1 MRRGRRLCF
10 ERLEDRSLLAAL
22 DLAAIGGYVF
32 QDADGNGFTPGEQ
45 VVGAAL
51 DLYRDVNANGV
62 LDAGDGAAIRSATA
76 NADGRYRFER
86 LTAGDYFVQQ
96 PAQTVG
102 AVSLAQMT
110 SSRITI
116 SGADVQGTPG
126 RIIDGF
132 ATSQTVTA
140 AMPVGTTNASALAA
154 DEALG
159 GERDISATLVAG
171 GIGDSVTLSVGS
183 GILAIDS
190 GFSARGRYQVVWDS
204 VDKNALVLNSTGL
217 RVNGSGVD
225 LTEDGV
231 YSFFELA
238 GAADRPGGTAKV
250 IVYTDA
256 GNYSQATVS
265 LSAGGS
271 ESVLLS
277 LASDFAPVGGA
288 GADFTNVGAVELLV
302 ETDVIALDVQFTDFR
317 MVGTKTFPAH
327 FSNQPTADLSLAMT
341 TSFPNVDV
349 GQTTSF
355 TLNLLNSGPDTATN
369 VVVTDRL
376 PIGLVF
382 VSATPTQGSYDP
394 ATGLWTVGTVPA
406 GTTAI
411 MQVTAI
417 VTGTTAITNTAE
429 VTAADQR
436 DPDSTPNNNNPAED
450 DEDSVTITPQV
461 ADLSLAMTVD
471 NPQVTVGQPVTF
483 TLNVN
488 NAGPATA
495 TNVRVTDQLP
505 QGLTF
510 LRATP
515 AGVYNS
521 ANGVW
526 TVGTLGNGASA
537 SLQITARVESTT
549 PITNT
554 AEVTASDQHDP
565 DSTPGNGIPTEDD
578 QAEAD
583 LPPALPPVITV
594 SLDNQTPR
602 TNDVLLATAT
612 KSGTEGRSITLTF
625 VWTVNGVERR
635 TYTSDTALTDA
646 FDLGIAGHGNRGDTI
661 TVKVTPTDGNSDG
674 AAATAIATVTNSA
687 PLLATIGT
695 KSVDELTSLQ
705 FAVSATD
712 ADFPGDALIYIA
724 ADLPPGATF
733 DPATGVFAWTPTE
746 SQQGQYVVTFTATDD
761 GTPRLADSE
770 AVTITVREVNAA
782 PALAPIGGRSVDEH
796 NLLQFTVSAGDPDDV
811 PANSV
816 TLSAEGLPPGATF
829 DPATGVFAWTPT
841 ESQQGQYVVTFTAT
855 DDGTPRLADSEAVT
869 ITVREVNAAP
879 VLAPIG
885 GRSVDEHTLLQFTVS
900 AGDPDDVP
908 ANSVTLSAVGLP
920 PGATFD
926 PATGVFAWMPSESQ
940 QGQYVVTFTA
950 TDDGMPRLSASET
963 VTLTVVDGIIPQP
976 IPPEPVPPDE
986 RKVTPPVPPEPS
998 PEPPVVVVPPDS
1010 CPVAFV
1016 LSGSVGRDWRT
1027 EGAIADFAAD
1037 SPTPET
1043 EGSQAAVARLHA
1055 LTAVA
1060 AQGLEPADAALL
1072 EIMATDPEPLRLVA
1086 FDWGD
1091 EIVPSEPK
1099 PNPKPEPEPKS
1110 EEKESEQQTD
1120 TTSASSADQKNRP
1133 PWFCLSMLFA
1143 AAGAAWYF
1151 RKTGRKWLT
1160 RFAQPAGLTLLIALC
1175 AAWTAGWAG
1184 EPQDPAVVIAEAR
1197 RHLARGEHRE
1207 AYHKLRAAID
1217 RAERAGAPATRRLG
1231 LFDALA
1237 DVHTA
1242 SGQHQQALATRLEYQ
1257 RILASAAFPSDASRA
1272 RSLQQSQSKLAESQ
1286 ARAGHLDDSE
1296 RTWRDVLETETQCSP
1311 ASPLDPARRRF
1322 NLAQAIAAGGHAE
1335 KAQACHAAA
1344 EQAARRVLEAI
1355 QRGDV
1360 DRIYEAEA
1368 TLLVADCHGARQR
1381 WPDAVAALVGLLARQ
1396 RADHPARRA
1405 TLCELARCQHAAGDC
1420 AAEQRSLAEALRLVR
1435 GSAPDESLETTLR
1448 TAEIWDR
1455 WGHSALAQGDRPQ
1468 VSDAWRTS
1476 AEAYERALDLTNPPP
1491 TYGVRATALRNL
1503 REIYHQ
1509 SGEERKARDT
1519 AQKLVDLL
1527 GRTRL
1532 PDDPEVLTA
1541 RAALAGLFVKDGRY
1555 EDARPYLEAA
1565 HAYWEQHPSP
1575 PPQEWAE
1582 VLNSL
1587 GEVERENGN
1596 VSAAAELFGRAFQLC
1611 RGFLPDRDPLLAEVA
1626 VNLGAVAAARGE
1638 YTRARN
1644 WYDQAIE
1651 ICGQPAPTPRAAET
1665 ALAAHLN
1672 LAMLHKS
1679 QGRMD
1684 EAQKCCEKARR
1695 ECQTLGALHSGA
1707 FTCHYT
1713 IASLLL
1719 AEAESEATESKAGA
1733 TALTRALEEAEAAQ
1747 RAVVAQGTLNDYG
1760 GQLAYLRG
1768 SILFRQG
1775 SPEAAAAWNQ
1785 ALQICR
1791 VTGQRCLEA
1800 RILTRMCEAEMT
1812 GLAKLSSPKPGDLSE
1827 GSSPRQAALR
1837 RAEAYANQAIS
1848 LHRQTNAYPSLR
1860 FSALVH
1866 GAQIVRVRGESAVDD
1881 DWQNASRALL
1891 REAVEL
1897 TAGPRAMTTGAE
1909 SERAQFFA
1917 QYALA
1922 FDLLVDWCGRDQK
1935 PWEALQYA
1943 EASRNRT
1950 FLDQVRAA
1958 GIDFGES
1965 LRGGKN
1971 EHLLDQRRNARCRYA
1986 AACTRAALATAQTD
2000 LRETERLAQHV
2011 LDCQDELWELE
2022 KEIRDKSP
2030 LYREVLSE
2038 DEPLPK
2044 IEELRRIA
2052 RPGELILLYHLGAR
2066 RSHLFMLSGGDE
2078 SPLALRLATDPDGVG
2093 APGIPP
2099 APLGR
2104 ETLDAWVQ
2112 RYLTVLQTPP
2122 DVAGESRGPG
2132 EQVVT
2137 SEKNDMAAQ
2146 ARRLTDILLPPAIRE
2161 RLTQHPR
2168 PQRLIVIPDGALHQ
2182 LPFEALVW
2190 PADDVEPSYV
2200 LDHAPPIAY
2209 APSLQIMAVLRKRDT
2224 VKAAER
2230 SLLTVGMTTFSAHH
2244 AAAQTSVLRP
2254 PRTAVAGLGA
2264 SLRPLPATRDECR
2277 AAAEA
2282 CRRADF
2288 ARINH
2293 LLDTEATEH
2302 RVRDLL
2308 EQTSILHFA
2317 THAWVDPQRDNCFGA
2332 LALTPPGRDGAA
2344 KAGDDGLL
2352 EHHEIH
2358 GLSLTR
2364 CELAVLSACRTNI
2377 GPNRPLE
2384 ASSTLTRAFLA
2395 AGARRVVCSLWGLHD
2410 DAASLFVAEFFGCL
2424 ETAWKSRQPVGY
2436 AAALRDARNCVRRDP
2451 RFEAPYYWAPLVL
2464 IGPADEIQPQ

>member
-796 NLLQFTVSAGDPDDV
+796 N
-811 PANSV
+811 
-816 TLSAEGLPPGATF
+816 
-829 DPATGVFAWTPT
+829 
-841 ESQQGQYVVTFTAT
+841 
-855 DDGTPRLADSEAVT
+855 
-869 ITVREVNAAP
+869 
-879 VLAPIG
+879 
-885 GRSVDEHTLLQFTVS
+885 LLQFTVS

>member
-724 ADLPPGATF
+724 AD
-733 DPATGVFAWTPTE
+733 
-746 SQQGQYVVTFTATDD
+746 
-761 GTPRLADSE
+761 
-770 AVTITVREVNAA
+770 
-782 PALAPIGGRSVDEH
+782 
-796 NLLQFTVSAGDPDDV
+796 
-811 PANSV
+811 
-816 TLSAEGLPPGATF
+816 LPPGATF

>member
-1 MRRGRRLCF
+1 
-10 ERLEDRSLLAAL
+10 
-22 DLAAIGGYVF
+22 
-32 QDADGNGFTPGEQ
+32 
-45 VVGAAL
+45 
-51 DLYRDVNANGV
+51 
-62 LDAGDGAAIRSATA
+62 
-76 NADGRYRFER
+76 
-86 LTAGDYFVQQ
+86 
-96 PAQTVG
+96 
-102 AVSLAQMT
+102 
-110 SSRITI
+110 
-116 SGADVQGTPG
+116 
-126 RIIDGF
+126 
-132 ATSQTVTA
+132 
-140 AMPVGTTNASALAA
+140 
-154 DEALG
+154 
-159 GERDISATLVAG
+159 
-171 GIGDSVTLSVGS
+171 
-183 GILAIDS
+183 
-190 GFSARGRYQVVWDS
+190 
-204 VDKNALVLNSTGL
+204 
-217 RVNGSGVD
+217 
-225 LTEDGV
+225 
-231 YSFFELA
+231 
-238 GAADRPGGTAKV
+238 
-250 IVYTDA
+250 
-256 GNYSQATVS
+256 
-265 LSAGGS
+265 
-271 ESVLLS
+271 
-277 LASDFAPVGGA
+277 
-288 GADFTNVGAVELLV
+288 
-302 ETDVIALDVQFTDFR
+302 
-317 MVGTKTFPAH
+317 
-327 FSNQPTADLSLAMT
+327 
-341 TSFPNVDV
+341 
-349 GQTTSF
+349 
-355 TLNLLNSGPDTATN
+355 
-369 VVVTDRL
+369 
-376 PIGLVF
+376 
-382 VSATPTQGSYDP
+382 
-394 ATGLWTVGTVPA
+394 
-406 GTTAI
+406 
-411 MQVTAI
+411 
-417 VTGTTAITNTAE
+417 
-429 VTAADQR
+429 
-436 DPDSTPNNNNPAED
+436 
-450 DEDSVTITPQV
+450 
-461 ADLSLAMTVD
+461 
-471 NPQVTVGQPVTF
+471 
-483 TLNVN
+483 
-488 NAGPATA
+488 
-495 TNVRVTDQLP
+495 
-505 QGLTF
+505 
-510 LRATP
+510 
-515 AGVYNS
+515 
-521 ANGVW
+521 
-526 TVGTLGNGASA
+526 
-537 SLQITARVESTT
+537 
-549 PITNT
+549 
-554 AEVTASDQHDP
+554 
-565 DSTPGNGIPTEDD
+565 
-578 QAEAD
+578 
-583 LPPALPPVITV
+583 
-594 SLDNQTPR
+594 
-602 TNDVLLATAT
+602 
-612 KSGTEGRSITLTF
+612 
-625 VWTVNGVERR
+625 
-635 TYTSDTALTDA
+635 
-646 FDLGIAGHGNRGDTI
+646 
-661 TVKVTPTDGNSDG
+661 
-674 AAATAIATVTNSA
+674 
-687 PLLATIGT
+687 
-695 KSVDELTSLQ
+695 
-705 FAVSATD
+705 
-712 ADFPGDALIYIA
+712 
-724 ADLPPGATF
+724 
-733 DPATGVFAWTPTE
+733 
-746 SQQGQYVVTFTATDD
+746 
-761 GTPRLADSE
+761 
-770 AVTITVREVNAA
+770 
-782 PALAPIGGRSVDEH
+782 
-796 NLLQFTVSAGDPDDV
+796 
-811 PANSV
+811 
-816 TLSAEGLPPGATF
+816 
-829 DPATGVFAWTPT
+829 
-841 ESQQGQYVVTFTAT
+841 
-855 DDGTPRLADSEAVT
+855 VT